1 MDVSNDEKYIQELKA
16 SVRLSEIQRLTSA
29 KYTENEIV
37 ELFCEQY
44 SKLEN
49 CEPIDV
55 LNELKRSD
63 KSFIRMLDMFR
74 MGVNS
79 K

>member
-1 MDVSNDEKYIQELKA
+1 MICSNCDGCDTCTVCGETFADK
-16 SVRLSEIQRLTSA
+16 
-29 KYTENEIV
+29 KYTEKEIV
-37 ELFCEQY
+37 DLFCEQY

-63 KSFIRMLDMFR
+63 KSFIRMLDIFR
-74 MGVNS
+74 LGINS